1 MKIVFKDEKL
11 RALMN
16 DLKALQ
22 RKYGKPGA
30 KKITI
35 RLHDLESAETLE
47 DMKSLP
53 GRCHELAGDRKGQ
66 LALDLHKGFRLVF
79 QPREQSLTGT
89 GQSLDWSQVDAVVIL
104 EIIDY
109 H

>member
-1 MKIVFKDEKL
+1 
-11 RALMN
+11 MN

-22 RKYGKPGA
+22 RKYGEPGA
-30 KKITI
+30 KKIRT
-35 RLHDLESAETLE
+35 RLHALESAETLE
-47 DMKSLP
+47 DMKYLP
-53 GRCHELAGDRKGQ
+53 GRCHELTHDRKGQ

-79 QPREQSLTGT
+79 QPKEQSLTGT